1 MSALL
6 SISSPEQ
13 FAAEPDFGRM
23 KNEPR
28 LENSGEVPFIRR
40 TAIVIGLAAAVFL
53 VWKLRFVL
61 VLLFGAV
68 LVATIIRAVAAPFK
82 QHLRLPDAIAV
93 AISVILIIGL
103 VGGTCWMISSQI
115 SAQTEQLSE
124 ALPKAIATIDAWLAG
139 FGMNHP
145 VQSWL
150 GHLRSDNSI
159 IVTHFQGWLSSLTL
173 VATSMLIVVFG
184 GIFLAAQPRFYGVGA
199 IKLIPPEKRALIAE
213 AAQESATALRL
224 WLKGQLVAMLAI
236 GILTWIGFQ
245 IIGVQ
250 SALVLAIIAGLLEF
264 VPYAGAIASAIPAV
278 MAALVQ
284 SPQLAVWTVVMY
296 VVVHH
301 LEAYVL
307 QPIVQQ
313 WAVEVPAVIMLFSLL
328 AFGLLF
334 GFIGVL
340 FAAPLAVVTY
350 VLVKRLY
357 VVEALDTPTPI
368 PGQGKG

>member
-1 MSALL
+1 MRTDRTPSDPADL
-6 SISSPEQ
+6 S
-13 FAAEPDFGRM
+13 
-23 KNEPR
+23 
-28 LENSGEVPFIRR
+28 FIRR
-40 TAIVIGLAAAVFL
+40 TLILIALLAAAFL
-53 VWKLRFVL
+53 IWKLRFVL

-68 LVATIIRAVAAPFK
+68 LVATIIRSIAGPFK
-82 QHLRLPDAIAV
+82 KHLRIPDAIAV
-93 AISVILIIGL
+93 AIAVVLIVAL
-103 VGGTCWMISSQI
+103 VGGTIWMVSSQI
-115 SAQTEQLSE
+115 TAQTEQLSV
-124 ALPKAIATIDAWLAG
+124 ALPKAVATIDAWLGG
-139 FGMNHP
+139 FGMHHP

-150 GHLRSDNSI
+150 GHLRSDSSI
-159 IVTHFQGWLSSLTL
+159 IVTHFEGWLSSLTL
-173 VATSMLIVVFG
+173 VATSMLIVIFG

-199 IKLIPPEKRALIAE
+199 IKLIPPDKRALIAE
-213 AAQESATALRL
+213 AADESAVALRL
-224 WLKGQLVAMLAI
+224 WLKGQIVAMIAI

-278 MAALVQ
+278 MVALVQ
-284 SPQLAVWTVVMY
+284 SPQLAVWTVIMY
-296 VVVHH
+296 IVVHH

-340 FAAPLAVVTY
+340 FAAPLAVVSY

-357 VVEALDTPTPI
+357 VVEALETPTPI
-368 PGQGKG
+368 PGEGKE